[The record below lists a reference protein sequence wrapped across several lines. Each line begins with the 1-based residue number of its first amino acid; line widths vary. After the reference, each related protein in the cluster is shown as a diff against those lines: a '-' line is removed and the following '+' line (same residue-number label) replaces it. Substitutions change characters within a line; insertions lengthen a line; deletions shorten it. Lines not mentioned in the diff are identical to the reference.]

1 MITIERHPNLDN
13 WLEVRHFGKLLDQF
27 TCLIEAHR
35 FASKQAKQKHTT
47 VVNLDKG
54 AKKYDG
60 VWYHFNYHL
69 FNRGLCIYYQMNITI
84 GENFKVR
91 QKKCGNYVL
100 VLKKHKKK
108 WCAPR
113 RGLWLSSA
121 GLHFGTG
128 RAASGVPIYTKKKL
142 IFFKKT
148 LDFCKFCG
156 TLLYS

>member
-1 MITIERHPNLDN
+1 MITIKRHPNLDN
-13 WLEVRHFGKLLDQF
+13 WLEVRHFNKLLDQF

-35 FASKQAKQKHTT
+35 FASDQAKQKHTR

-54 AKKYDG
+54 TKSNDALWD
-60 VWYHFNYHL
+60 HASNFNV
-69 FNRGLCIYYQMNITI
+69 NRSLCIYNKMNITI
-84 GENFKVR
+84 GKNFKVR

-121 GLHFGTG
+121 GFTYWHGPCSQR
-128 RAASGVPIYTKKKL
+128 RANLIAREPSVYAGSRASWG
-142 IFFKKT
+142 
-148 LDFCKFCG
+148 
-156 TLLYS
+156 